1 MKITVEDN
9 SLQVAKNFEKQV
21 REQPQIVKTA
31 LGRTAEFLMGI
42 IKQRTQRGINADGDA
57 FPPYSTKPFFFNITP
72 RSASPT
78 YKTFQGGYKEY
89 RSFMGK
95 QSNKVDLN
103 FFGNMLSNI
112 TQKSS
117 PTQAII
123 YFANK
128 FENTK
133 AVGNQKKRKFFA
145 IGEREQRPIINV
157 FMKEY
162 KKLSIIKWVNEKI

>member
-1 MKITVEDN
+1 MKLTVEDN

-42 IKQRTQRGINADGDA
+42 IKQRTSRGVNADGNA
-57 FPPYSTKPFFFNITP
+57 FPSYSTKPFFFNITP

-78 YKTFQGGYKEY
+78 YKTFEGGYKEY

-103 FFGNMLSNI
+103 FSGNMLSNI

-117 PTQAII
+117 PTEAII
-123 YFANK
+123 YFASK

-133 AVGNQKKRKFFA
+133 ALGNQRKRKFFA
-145 IGEREQRPIINV
+145 IGQREQQPIMNV

-162 KKLSIIKWVNEKI
+162 NKLSKI

>member
-21 REQPQIVKTA
+21 REQPLIVKTA

-42 IKQRTQRGINADGDA
+42 IKQRTQRGVNADGDA

-72 RSASPT
+72 RSATPT

-117 PTQAII
+117 PTEAII

-133 AVGNQKKRKFFA
+133 AVGNQRKRKFFA
-145 IGEREQRPIINV
+145 IGQKEQRPIVNV

-162 KKLSIIKWVNEKI
+162 NKLSTIK

>member
-21 REQPQIVKTA
+21 REQPLIVKTA
-31 LGRTAEFLMGI
+31 LGRTAEFLMGL

-72 RSASPT
+72 RSATPT

-95 QSNKVDLN
+95 QNNKVDLN

-157 FMKEY
+157 FMKEFQ
-162 KKLSIIKWVNEKI
+162 KLSIIK

>member
-1 MKITVEDN
+1 MRLTVEDN

-42 IKQRTQRGINADGDA
+42 IKQRTSRGVNADGNA
-57 FPPYSTKPFFFNITP
+57 FPAYSTKPFFFNITP

-78 YKTFQGGYKEY
+78 YKTFEGGYKEY

-103 FFGNMLSNI
+103 FSGNMLSNI

-117 PTQAII
+117 PTEAII
-123 YFANK
+123 YFASK

-133 AVGNQKKRKFFA
+133 ALGNQRKRKFFA
-145 IGEREQRPIINV
+145 IGQKEQKPIMNV
-157 FMKEY
+157 FMREY
-162 KKLSIIKWVNEKI
+162 NKLSRIK

>member
-42 IKQRTQRGINADGDA
+42 IKQRTQKGMSADGNS
-57 FPPYSTKPFFFNITP
+57 FPPYTE
-72 RSASPT
+72 A
-78 YKTFQGGYKEY
+78 YKIFRQNAGRQTQYP
-89 RSFMGK
+89 
-95 QSNKVDLN
+95 DLN
-103 FFGNMLSNI
+103 FSGQMLSNI
-112 TQKSS
+112 TQRSNPS
-117 PTQAII
+117 YAII

-128 FENTK
+128 FQNTK
-133 AVGNQKKRKFFA
+133 ALGNQKKRKFFA
-145 IGEREQRPIINV
+145 IGAKEIQPIMNV

-162 KKLSIIKWVNEKI
+162 KKLSTIK

>member
-1 MKITVEDN
+1 MITVQDN
-9 SLQVAKNFEKQV
+9 SLQVAKNFEKQI

-31 LGRTAEFLMGI
+31 LGRTAEFLIGL
-42 IKQRTQRGINADGDA
+42 IKQRTSRGISSDGNI
-57 FPPYSTKPFFFNITP
+57 FPPYSTKSFFFNITP
-72 RSASPT
+72 KSKPT

-89 RSFMGK
+89 RGFMGR
-95 QSNKVDLN
+95 QNSKVDLN
-103 FFGNMLSNI
+103 FSGNMLSNI
-112 TQKSS
+112 IQKST

-145 IGEREQRPIINV
+145 IGDREQQPIINK
-157 FMKEY
+157 FMQEF
-162 KKLSIIKWVNEKI
+162 KKLSTVI